1 MKILLAGIAF
11 LFSIHTQA
19 QITKDN
25 LRALQTLEDSLK
37 VPAYEMIQGYTPE
50 ARFYADSVFTK
61 MLVRALRTP
70 HSFQYP
76 FDSIK
81 TVSMLYAPDSTFRIF
96 TWHLVIN
103 ENAVRQK
110 GAIQMRMKDG
120 SLKLFPL
127 IDMSDEIENIADT
140 ITSHNAWVG
149 AIYYNIIQNKRGTE
163 SVYTLL
169 GFDENNFR
177 STRKYIE
184 VLKFVNGEPVFG
196 EHTFTVP
203 DNQLQSTISARFVM
217 EYKKD
222 AAPRLIYDADFDMIV
237 KEHLISETN
246 EPNKKYTLIGDGDYE
261 GFKWMEGRWNYIS
274 KIFTE
279 VTPEDQFPMP
289 AKILND
295 DGSYNMVPEDDKPKR
310 KSKKKNR

>member
-1 MKILLAGIAF
+1 MKIFLLGFIL
-11 LFSIHTQA
+11 LFSLHSKA
-19 QITKDN
+19 QLSSEN
-25 LRALQTLEDSLK
+25 LKVLRNLEDSLK
-37 VPAYEMIQGYTPE
+37 VPAYDMIQDYNPE
-50 ARFYADSVFTK
+50 GRFYADSVFTR

-81 TVSMLYAPDSTFRIF
+81 TVSRLYAPDSSFRIF

-110 GAIQMRMKDG
+110 GAIQMRTNDG

-127 IDMSDEIENIADT
+127 IDMSDQIENIADT
-140 ITSHNAWVG
+140 ITSHKAWVG
-149 AIYYNIIQNKRGTE
+149 AIYYKIIQTKRGKE
-163 SVYTLL
+163 NVYTLL

-177 STRKYIE
+177 STKKYIE
-184 VLKFVNGEPVFG
+184 ILKFIDGEPVFG
-196 EHTFTVP
+196 EHTFSVP
-203 DNQLQSTISARFVM
+203 DNQLQSTTTARFVM

-222 AAPRLIYDADFDMIV
+222 AAPRLTYDEDFDMIV
-237 KEHLISETN
+237 KEHLISESN
-246 EPNKKYTLIGDGDYE
+246 EPNKKFTLIGDGDYE
-261 GFKWMEGRWNYIS
+261 GFKWMDNKWTYIS

-295 DGSYNMVPEDDKPKR
+295 DGSYNMVPEDDKPK
-310 KSKKKNR
+310 KKTKKKNR